1 VTVAASI
8 TEIVD
13 APHPTLWAEGYLMV
27 DELPIYRMEDFGI
40 RLLPDND
47 REEK

>member
-8 TEIVD
+8 TEVVE
-13 APHPTLWAEGYLMV
+13 APLPILWAEGYLMV

-40 RLLPDND
+40 CLLPEND
-47 REEK
+47 KE